1 MTTTPQE
8 PLSDPEIVPSGE
20 PNDPVIDPAAPGEPD
35 TESDPQTDP
44 ASEGPDAT
52 SANPWK

>member
-52 SANPWK
+52 SANPW

>member
-8 PLSDPEIVPSGE
+8 PLSDPEIVPSGQ
-20 PNDPVIDPAAPGEPD
+20 PNKPLTDPNAPGEPD

-44 ASEGPDAT
+44 ANEGPDSGSGDT
-52 SANPWK
+52 D